1 MKQFVV
7 VIMMLMFWCQTQN
20 VMAQSAY
27 KKAYQAALNS
37 KKAEKARQKEAQLNS
52 EIATQNITFDDV
64 GVDGQTLTY
73 LIKSLSSVEVVQKK
87 NYKKYSKVIIPDM
100 VSYQG
105 HVYTVRSIGE
115 FAFWYCESLME
126 VIIPSSVTNISQ
138 YAFGGCKSLNHV
150 VGLRND
156 IKMGTDVF
164 KDCPYT
170 YEQYANNTISLP
182 PIMPQNQISENTP
195 IKKVSSVGETTTPPV
210 PKHSSID
217 INIPSGIRDND
228 NTFAIIIANENYQ
241 EEAKVEFALNDGEIF
256 QQYCQKVLGLPN
268 DNIHFRKDATLNNI
282 RRELDWIRKV
292 ANAYEGTARI
302 IVYYAG
308 HGIPDEKTGAG
319 YLLPVDGSGST
330 LSTGY
335 SLSELYK
342 MLGDLPAKDVIVF
355 IDACFSGSKRGE
367 GMLASARGVAIKAKP
382 SVPKGKMVI
391 FSAAQGDETAYPL
404 KDEKHGMFTYYIL
417 KKLRETKGD
426 VPLQDLSDY
435 VITQVKRKSIVANGK
450 SQTPTVNA
458 SPALGNRWK
467 QIKLR

>member
-1 MKQFVV
+1 MKERSCLVILLFIFHLSAQAQF
-7 VIMMLMFWCQTQN
+7 F
-20 VMAQSAY
+20 S
-27 KKAYQAALNS
+27 S
-37 KKAEKARQKEAQLNS
+37 KGLYFSIENS
-52 EIATQNITFDDV
+52 EYAIVVSRDV
-64 GVDGQTLTY
+64 L
-73 LIKSLSSVEVVQKK
+73 K
-87 NYKKYSKVIIPDM
+87 M
-100 VSYQG
+100 
-105 HVYTVRSIGE
+105 
-115 FAFWYCESLME
+115 
-126 VIIPSSVTNISQ
+126 
-138 YAFGGCKSLNHV
+138 
-150 VGLRND
+150 RNS
-156 IKMGTDVF
+156 GST
-164 KDCPYT
+164 
-170 YEQYANNTISLP
+170 
-182 PIMPQNQISENTP
+182 
-195 IKKVSSVGETTTPPV
+195 
-210 PKHSSID
+210 
-217 INIPSGIRDND
+217 INIPSFVSYNGKSYPVTEIGNQAFSRMKIKSVKIPNSILRIGKDAFKDCSQLKSIEIPISVKYVGDNAFDGCSSLTTVIGLPKDDVEMGKNVFKDSPYENKIDVSFRAKSEPLPSSGEVDKPNEKMPQTSSATQQSVPSSEFIRNSDVDLDIPKGKANND

-256 QQYCQKVLGLPN
+256 QQYCYKVLGLPN

-319 YLLPVDGSGST
+319 YLLPVDGSGSS

-404 KDEKHGMFTYYIL
+404 KDEGHGMFTYYLL

-450 SQTPTVNA
+450 SQTPTVNV
-458 SPALGNRWK
+458 SPAMGDKWK

>member
-7 VIMMLMFWCQTQN
+7 VIMMLIFWCYTPN
-20 VMAQSAY
+20 VMAFVY
-27 KKAYQAALNS
+27 
-37 KKAEKARQKEAQLNS
+37 
-52 EIATQNITFDDV
+52 V
-64 GVDGQTLTY
+64 GTDGQALTY
-73 LIKSLSSVEVVQKK
+73 KIISKSAVEVVQNKGYK
-87 NYKKYSKVIIPDM
+87 NYSKVIIPEI
-100 VSYQG
+100 VT
-105 HVYTVRSIGE
+105 HKNNAYTVRSIGE
-115 FAFWYCESLME
+115 FAFWYCESLTE
-126 VIIPSSVTNISQ
+126 IIIPSSVTNISQ

-450 SQTPTVNA
+450 SQTPTENA

>member
-156 IKMGTDVF
+156 IKMG
-164 KDCPYT
+164 
-170 YEQYANNTISLP
+170 
-182 PIMPQNQISENTP
+182 

>member
-1 MKQFVV
+1 M
-7 VIMMLMFWCQTQN
+7 
-20 VMAQSAY
+20 
-27 KKAYQAALNS
+27 
-37 KKAEKARQKEAQLNS
+37 E
-52 EIATQNITFDDV
+52 
-64 GVDGQTLTY
+64 
-73 LIKSLSSVEVVQKK
+73 IKSVKIPNSIVRIGKDAFKNCSQLKSIEIPISVKYVGDNAFDGCSSLTTVIGLPKYDVELGK
-87 NYKKYSKVIIPDM
+87 N
-100 VSYQG
+100 
-105 HVYTVRSIGE
+105 
-115 FAFWYCESLME
+115 
-126 VIIPSSVTNISQ
+126 
-138 YAFGGCKSLNHV
+138 
-150 VGLRND
+150 
-156 IKMGTDVF
+156 VF
-164 KDCPYT
+164 KDSPY
-170 YEQYANNTISLP
+170 ENKIDVSLRAKREP
-182 PIMPQNQISENTP
+182 LLSSGEVDKPNEKMPQTSSATQQS
-195 IKKVSSVGETTTPPV
+195 VSSSEFIHNSDVDF
-210 PKHSSID
+210 D
-217 INIPSGIRDND
+217 IPIGKGNID

-241 EEAKVEFALNDGEIF
+241 EEAKVEYALNDGEIF
-256 QQYCQKVLGLPN
+256 QQYCHKVLGLPN

-319 YLLPVDGSGST
+319 YLLPVDGSGSS

-450 SQTPTVNA
+450 SQTPTVNV
-458 SPALGNRWK
+458 SPAMGDKWK

>member
-1 MKQFVV
+1 MKERSCLVILLFIFHLSAQAQF
-7 VIMMLMFWCQTQN
+7 F
-20 VMAQSAY
+20 S
-27 KKAYQAALNS
+27 S
-37 KKAEKARQKEAQLNS
+37 KGLYFSIENS
-52 EIATQNITFDDV
+52 EYAIVVSRDV
-64 GVDGQTLTY
+64 L
-73 LIKSLSSVEVVQKK
+73 K
-87 NYKKYSKVIIPDM
+87 M
-100 VSYQG
+100 
-105 HVYTVRSIGE
+105 
-115 FAFWYCESLME
+115 
-126 VIIPSSVTNISQ
+126 
-138 YAFGGCKSLNHV
+138 
-150 VGLRND
+150 RNS
-156 IKMGTDVF
+156 GST
-164 KDCPYT
+164 
-170 YEQYANNTISLP
+170 
-182 PIMPQNQISENTP
+182 
-195 IKKVSSVGETTTPPV
+195 
-210 PKHSSID
+210 
-217 INIPSGIRDND
+217 INIPSFVSYNGKSYPVTEIGNQAFSRMKIKSVKIPNSILRIGKDAFKDCSQLKSIEIPISVKYVGDNAFDGCSSLTTVIGLPKDDVEMGKNVFKDSPYENKIDVSFRAKSEPLPSSGEVDKPNEKMPQTSSATQQYVSSSEFIRNSDVDFDIPKGKANND

-256 QQYCQKVLGLPN
+256 QQYCYKVLGLPN

-319 YLLPVDGSGST
+319 YLLPVDGSGSS

-404 KDEKHGMFTYYIL
+404 KDEGHGMFTYYLL

-450 SQTPTVNA
+450 SQTPTVNV
-458 SPALGNRWK
+458 SPAMGDKWK